1 MGMVKEAATASE
13 HSSSKLSDL
22 SSSEASSSGIVAT
35 CSTPLELAIWQGA
48 SLLVNSMIAAG
59 ADPSGV
65 WQAVSGFFYNLVTL
79 EFEFSLTISI
89 ALLSLTFLTMIKH
102 LFVYLWTTGPLTT
115 AVSAV
120 ITLVVGP
127 LPTIWRL
134 LVLPPMRVFAFVRNE
149 LLPFVRRR
157 ALLTSSSFEVDLW
170 FDTCQVRGL
179 APDGEGC
186 ADGEPDADA
195 EAEADGEAAAAAA
208 ATDAAPP
215 PKNGNGTPAG
225 AVSESAPPPSPS
237 AAQTEAK
244 PGPASPSGLPPTAP
258 NTREGLPRGQG
269 AKQRFHKL
277 SKHQMAEARSAAAR
291 GEAAAGAP
299 PGAAGQPHAAQP
311 IPPELILAPPL
322 ALSTPLSVI
331 LARRPHPMARANAAR
346 ALQFDLLLSSTKYRR
361 RALLAK
367 RFGELDLWLGTS
379 DPSRA

>member
-1 MGMVKEAATASE
+1 
-13 HSSSKLSDL
+13 
-22 SSSEASSSGIVAT
+22 
-35 CSTPLELAIWQGA
+35 
-48 SLLVNSMIAAG
+48 
-59 ADPSGV
+59 
-65 WQAVSGFFYNLVTL
+65 
-79 EFEFSLTISI
+79 
-89 ALLSLTFLTMIKH
+89 
-102 LFVYLWTTGPLTT
+102 
-115 AVSAV
+115 
-120 ITLVVGP
+120 
-127 LPTIWRL
+127 
-134 LVLPPMRVFAFVRNE
+134 MRVFAFVRNE

-179 APDGEGC
+179 DPDGEGC
-186 ADGEPDADA
+186 AAGEPDADA
-195 EAEADGEAAAAAA
+195 EA

-367 RFGELDLWLGTS
+367 RFGEYVIPLFMLVTSGQVFNGQRRPLFSSLLSDSGRLWLTTYTLYLLHRV
-379 DPSRA
+379 PSMRPEMHHVLLIAAGALHTILCATKSQLHAHAHPDACIALGQTQRPNWLDHSKN